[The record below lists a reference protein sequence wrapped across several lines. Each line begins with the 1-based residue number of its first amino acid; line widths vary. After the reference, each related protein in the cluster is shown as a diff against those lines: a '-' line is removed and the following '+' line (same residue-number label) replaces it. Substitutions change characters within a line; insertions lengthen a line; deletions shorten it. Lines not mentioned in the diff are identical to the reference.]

1 VNVASYQDVERI
13 ASELPEVTVGER
25 YGRRTWFVGKKSFA
39 WERPLTKA
47 DLKRLG
53 DEPPPDG
60 PILALATEDLAEKEA
75 VLESDPKVFFT
86 ITHFEGYPAV
96 LVRLKK
102 ITKRALREA
111 IVDAW
116 LACAPEKLADE
127 YLAR

>member
-1 VNVASYQDVERI
+1 VAATFDDVARI
-13 ASELPEVTVGER
+13 ATELPEVTVGES
-25 YGRRTWFVGKKSFA
+25 YGRRTWFVKKKGFV

-75 VLESDPKVFFT
+75 LLESDPDVFFT
-86 ITHFEGYPAV
+86 ITHFDGYPAV

-102 ITKRALREA
+102 IGKRALREA

-116 LACAPEKLADE
+116 LACAPQKLADE

>member
-1 VNVASYQDVERI
+1 VATYEDVDRI
-13 ASELPEVTVGER
+13 ATELPDVTVGER
-25 YGRRTWFVGKKSFA
+25 YGRRTWFVRKKGFV

-75 VLESDPKVFFT
+75 ILESDPAVFFT
-86 ITHFEGYPAV
+86 ITHFDGYPAV

-102 ITKRALREA
+102 VTKRTLRAA
-111 IVDAW
+111 IVDAR
-116 LACAPEKLADE
+116 LACAPPKLADE